1 MPVLTS
7 PEFATQFKEKW
18 LRLHPEDED
27 NVSGSV
33 HLDDSLTSL
42 HWLQDFS
49 IPGANLDRPPSS
61 SCHCQSEPQGT
72 GSPASPP
79 AGDTAATGM
88 MPRGPGTP
96 LACVS
101 ATACLNW
108 GRRRR
113 EQVAAAPESP
123 GEDTDYRTNPQ
134 VKPPYSYATLICMA
148 MQASK
153 ETKITLSAIYSWITE
168 NFSYYRHAEPSWQN
182 SIRHNLSLNK
192 CFRKVPR
199 QKDEPGKGG
208 FWQID
213 PQYADMFVNGVFK
226 RRRMP
231 ATHFSTN
238 RQSKT
243 SSGLDSLYNSTG
255 FVYQNGHQPD
265 FGHFETNQSPY
276 GGVGLGNKRKQAM
289 PKRSSKV
296 ARRAKDQLLVPE
308 VKEVDVL
315 RGDFDWSS
323 LFDDVF
329 SERGSN
335 FEDLDINVAL
345 SSLGC
350 EVDVSLQGRPLGGV
364 AKWGGSGL
372 EQAYGYMEA
381 GGTVG
386 DLTSN
391 PLQQQ
396 YTPVFPQHHEEMT
409 LFAESMRH
417 PWEEVKEEVQTIP
430 VTLEHGFSVC
440 EGFFSE
446 MQTWDRAQ
454 SYL

>member
-49 IPGANLDRPPSS
+49 IPGANPDLPPSS
-61 SCHCQSEPQGT
+61 SSNCPSSEPQGT

-96 LACVS
+96 LACGS

-113 EQVAAAPESP
+113 EQVAAAAPESP
-123 GEDTDYRTNPQ
+123 AGEDTDYRTNPQ

-182 SIRHNLSLNK
+182 SVRYHLSVNK
-192 CFRKVPR
+192 YFRKVPR
-199 QKDEPGKGG
+199 EKDKPGKGG

-226 RRRMP
+226 QKRMRASCFGSQKLSRTSP
-231 ATHFSTN
+231 NLVSPYSSIGFTHHN
-238 RQSKT
+238 R
-243 SSGLDSLYNSTG
+243 
-255 FVYQNGHQPD
+255 HQPR
-265 FGHFETNQSPY
+265 FSYFESNQGPH
-276 GGVGLGNKRKQAM
+276 VGLALCNTPKQPT
-289 PKRSSKV
+289 PKPSSMA
-296 ARRAKDQLLVPE
+296 ARTMDKQLLVPE
-308 VKEVDVL
+308 LKELERRETGEFDCSSVVD
-315 RGDFDWSS
+315 DFFSGR
-323 LFDDVF
+323 FDIL
-329 SERGSN
+329 
-335 FEDLDINVAL
+335 EDLDINAFQTL
-345 SSLGC
+345 LESELDLPLQDQSLAAEEKWTSSWPEKTCGWY
-350 EVDVSLQGRPLGGV
+350 P
-364 AKWGGSGL
+364 
-372 EQAYGYMEA
+372 EA
-381 GGTVG
+381 GGMGGVVS
-386 DLTSN
+386 DN
-391 PLQQQ
+391 PPQQQ
-396 YTPVFPQHHEEMT
+396 CIPLFPQHHDHPTM
-409 LFAESMRH
+409 FMESLQLSWDELR
-417 PWEEVKEEVQTIP
+417 EDVQTGHLN
-430 VTLEHGFSVC
+430 TGSWASCL
-440 EGFFSE
+440 
-446 MQTWDRAQ
+446 
-454 SYL
+454 